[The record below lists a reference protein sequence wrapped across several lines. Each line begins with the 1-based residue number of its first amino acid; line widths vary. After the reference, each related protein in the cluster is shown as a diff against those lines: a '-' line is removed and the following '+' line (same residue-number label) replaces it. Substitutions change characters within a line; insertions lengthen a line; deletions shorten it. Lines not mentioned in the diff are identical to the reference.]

1 MPKIQASRGD
11 RKKKGDGN
19 YSQRNSYQQSS
30 DFKKPKN
37 SSTQIKSR
45 PNKKGFSSG
54 FKHHQQVSVDSLH
67 RLFLEPTASL
77 LTWAVIGIAL
87 AFPLSLLLALQNLQ
101 QFGSDLDDASQIS
114 LFMEMST
121 SNLELEEQRELILQ
135 RADVNAVVII
145 SSQQALEEFQLVSGF
160 SDVLNGLDENPLP
173 PVLVISPGTQIVSE
187 TETLLAELQ
196 TIEGVEFAQFDL
208 EWLQRLHGIIDIARR
223 ITLLLAASLCLGVIL
238 VVGNTV
244 RLTIENRRSEIVVVK
259 LVGGTDAYVSR
270 PFLYTGFWYGVG
282 GGLFAW
288 LLVQIGLLGLQGPV
302 SGLAGLYDKSFTLA
316 GLDVFEILVLLL
328 GGGLLGWIGAWLSV
342 LRHLKQIEPG

>member
-1 MPKIQASRGD
+1 M
-11 RKKKGDGN
+11 
-19 YSQRNSYQQSS
+19 
-30 DFKKPKN
+30 
-37 SSTQIKSR
+37 
-45 PNKKGFSSG
+45 
-54 FKHHQQVSVDSLH
+54 
-67 RLFLEPTASL
+67 
-77 LTWAVIGIAL
+77 
-87 AFPLSLLLALQNLQ
+87 
-101 QFGSDLDDASQIS
+101 
-114 LFMEMST
+114 
-121 SNLELEEQRELILQ
+121 
-135 RADVNAVVII
+135 
-145 SSQQALEEFQLVSGF
+145 
-160 SDVLNGLDENPLP
+160 
-173 PVLVISPGTQIVSE
+173 
-187 TETLLAELQ
+187 
-196 TIEGVEFAQFDL
+196 